1 MIYMYIH
8 TFPLIQNK
16 YNIQFFYKCIP
27 WLSNCW
33 HNLKLFS
40 LEIFCSNR
48 EVSILKLVSRTS
60 KTEAFAYCLQ
70 SNLYREG
77 CCEKGLWF
85 NVLINCLI
93 WRAIDNILLTGTYM
107 FSIIHNFD
115 PATFKGKKLNYI
127 CSWLYTR
134 YIYKTLPR
142 HSLSLS
148 LSLSTEL
155 TTFLFINSIIYSNIS
170 KFCTQT
176 EYLGAHKEHLRINN
190 ITTIY
195 NNFWQIHSI
204 NLRMH
209 SSMESIYP
217 AY

>member
-1 MIYMYIH
+1 MSMIYMYIH

-48 EVSILKLVSRTS
+48 QVSILKPVSRTS
-60 KTEAFAYCLQ
+60 KIEAFAYCLQ

-93 WRAIDNILLTGTYM
+93 
-107 FSIIHNFD
+107 
-115 PATFKGKKLNYI
+115 
-127 CSWLYTR
+127 
-134 YIYKTLPR
+134 
-142 HSLSLS
+142 
-148 LSLSTEL
+148 
-155 TTFLFINSIIYSNIS
+155 
-170 KFCTQT
+170 
-176 EYLGAHKEHLRINN
+176 
-190 ITTIY
+190 
-195 NNFWQIHSI
+195 
-204 NLRMH
+204 
-209 SSMESIYP
+209 
-217 AY
+217 